1 MSNLAEL
8 GLEGVLGG
16 EETVVAQP
24 VQGTSD
30 VNEVAVAET
39 DTEKKKREQ
48 INVGT
53 GEDDFMDLVPEI
65 KRGGG
70 FGGPRESKFGFE
82 TLVAPAET
90 GDAAKPYRYAVKKFS
105 VQEGVEPA
113 KHQSSV
119 NSAVSAYNREQK
131 EAGSPIKLIVRS
143 QNDAD
148 GALAAVIVF
157 RVDGT
162 LDKPAA

>member
-8 GLEGVLGG
+8 GLEGVLGDD
-16 EETVVAQP
+16 TTKVAEP
-24 VQGTSD
+24 VQGTSS
-30 VNEVAVAET
+30 VEVTDTAEE
-39 DTEKKKREQ
+39 TEKKKREQ

-53 GEDDFMDLVPEI
+53 GADDFMDLVPEI

-82 TLVAPAET
+82 TLVAPEET
-90 GDAAKPYRYAVKKFS
+90 GNPERPYRYAVKKFS
-105 VQEGVEPA
+105 VQEGVDPA

-131 EAGSPIKLIVRS
+131 EENTGVKLIVRS
-143 QNDAD
+143 QNDAA